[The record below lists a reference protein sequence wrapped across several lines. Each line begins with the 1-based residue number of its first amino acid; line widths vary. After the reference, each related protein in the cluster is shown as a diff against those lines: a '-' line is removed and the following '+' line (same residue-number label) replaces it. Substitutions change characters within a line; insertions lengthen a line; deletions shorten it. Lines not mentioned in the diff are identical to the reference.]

1 MGMPV
6 TVKGQVTI
14 PKPIRD
20 RLGLAPGSEVEFAI
34 DADGRVLLRKCG
46 DGGEPRP
53 AAPSRFAAGRRA
65 PGRNALSTEE
75 IMRLTRGEGWGDPG

>member
-20 RLGLAPGSEVEFAI
+20 RLGLVPGSEVEFTL
-34 DADGRVLLRKCG
+34 DPDGRVVLRKA
-46 DGGEPRP
+46 DDDP
-53 AAPSRFAAGRRA
+53 ATAPPSRFARTRPAHGWN
-65 PGRNALSTEE
+65 GMTTEE
-75 IMRLTRGEGWGDPG
+75 IMKLTRGEDWGDAD

>member
-20 RLGLAPGSEVEFAI
+20 RLGLTPGSRVEFEVE
-34 DADGRVLLRKCG
+34 ADGRVVLRRA
-46 DGGEPRP
+46 GG
-53 AAPSRFAAGRRA
+53 AGSAPSPTRFARA
-65 PGRNALSTEE
+65 RGATRGRNGLSTEE
-75 IMRLTRGEGWGDPG
+75 IMKLTRGEDWGDAG

>member
-20 RLGLAPGSEVEFAI
+20 RLGLVPGSAVEFVVEP
-34 DADGRVLLRKCG
+34 DGQVSLRKAG
-46 DGGEPRP
+46 AEDAP
-53 AAPSRFAAGRRA
+53 APSRFALARRA
-65 PGRNALSTEE
+65 KGRNAMTTEE
-75 IMRLTRGEGWGDPG
+75 IMRLTRGEDWGDAG

>member
-20 RLGLAPGSEVEFAI
+20 RLNIKPGSAVDFELAP
-34 DADGRVLLRKCG
+34 DGRIVLTKAGKKSATLPKGRFDRLRGSMKSDMTTDEIMALLRG
-46 DGGEPRP
+46 D
-53 AAPSRFAAGRRA
+53 RA
-65 PGRNALSTEE
+65 EV
-75 IMRLTRGEGWGDPG
+75 

>member
-20 RLGLAPGSEVEFAI
+20 RLQLTPGSKVEFAI
-34 DADGRVLLRKCG
+34 EADGRVFLRKAG
-46 DGGEPRP
+46 QGGATASGRLARLRP
-53 AAPSRFAAGRRA
+53 A
-65 PGRNALSTEE
+65 PGWNGMTTDE
-75 IMRLTRGEGWGDPG
+75 IMKLTRGED